1 MVVNPSPLHSLIKH
15 DILFLYSLNMTGML
29 TLYPLNCYRNY
40 LKIYIYCL
48 FIPDLAPQAHYH
60 ADIAKNIM
68 LSGLHTSDSSSSK
81 AELLL
86 MLVKMYYVL
95 GRAFT
100 IMKKYPFVVSHV
112 GIKKCKIIRLQTY
125 LYFYHVVIQMKWRHT
140 KYEK

>member
-1 MVVNPSPLHSLIKH
+1 MSRY
-15 DILFLYSLNMTGML
+15 LFQRYCTDYSFI
-29 TLYPLNCYRNY
+29 PF
-40 LKIYIYCL
+40 IYIIVVDAL
-48 FIPDLAPQAHYH
+48 ILPTDLPVQAQYH

-100 IMKKYPFVVSHV
+100 MMKKYP
-112 GIKKCKIIRLQTY
+112 
-125 LYFYHVVIQMKWRHT
+125 
-140 KYEK
+140 